1 MQKNSTAPAVYK
13 FGLQDVRIVMLGGE
27 PWFVAADI
35 CAALEIANSRDALLK
50 LDGDEKGVGL
60 TDTLGGKQEVAIVSE
75 SGMYTLVLRCR
86 DAVKP
91 GTIPHRFRKWVTAE
105 VLPAIRKSGAYA
117 STAATPE
124 IPLLIARHQQRK
136 LEDVVHALAMSAG
149 ERGKNYR
156 SVCQVTWGRI
166 REHFGLREY
175 SQLPAAKFDE
185 AVEFIDALSAEW
197 EILDRESLP
206 SLLAVDEGVRH
217 AAVGLSTNMLWLR
230 EWWRQIG
237 PGVKAMNRNAAATV
251 HDRFTDGMIFAN
263 SLAEKIGHELPY
275 EYARDYPFMAGAD
288 AQGEYE
294 KQRCPKSK
302 AVTPRQSECPVAVYR
317 NVNRPVRLASPE
329 VL

>member
-1 MQKNSTAPAVYK
+1 MQKNNTAPAVYK
-13 FGLQDVRIVMLGGE
+13 FGLQDIRIVMLGGE
-27 PWFVAADI
+27 PWFVAADV
-35 CAALEIANSRDALLK
+35 CNALGLANSRMSLK
-50 LDGDEKGVGL
+50 ALDGDEKGVRS
-60 TDTLGGKQEVAIVSE
+60 TYTPGGNQDVAIISE

-124 IPLLIARHQQRK
+124 IPVLIARHQQRE
-136 LEDVVHALAMSAG
+136 LEDAVHSMALAAG
-149 ERGKNYR
+149 QRGKNYR
-156 SVCQVTWGRI
+156 SVCQVTWGRL

-175 SQLPAAKFDE
+175 SQLPAARFDE
-185 AVEFIDALSAEW
+185 ALEFVEALSSEW

-206 SLLAVDEGVRH
+206 TILAVDEGVRH
-217 AAVGLSTNMLWLR
+217 AVAGLSTNMLWLR

-237 PGVKAMNRNAAATV
+237 PGVKAMNRDAAATV
-251 HDRFTDGMIFAN
+251 SERFTDGMIFAS

-275 EYARDYPFMAGAD
+275 EYARGYPFMASAE
-288 AQGEYE
+288 ARREYE
-294 KQRCPKSK
+294 KLRRPTGKQ
-302 AVTPRQSECPVAVYR
+302 AAPRQGPCPIDVYR
-317 NVNRPVRLASPE
+317 NVNRPARLASPE